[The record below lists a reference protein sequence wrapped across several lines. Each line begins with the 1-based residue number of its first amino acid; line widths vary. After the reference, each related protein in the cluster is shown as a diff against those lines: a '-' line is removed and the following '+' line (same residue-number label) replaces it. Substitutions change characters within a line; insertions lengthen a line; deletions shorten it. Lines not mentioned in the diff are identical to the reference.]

1 MLLTEKRDGRSLD
14 HKTLEEMRRLAVAR
28 VLVGETQAAVA
39 RSLMVDR
46 TTVVRWMM
54 TYRAEGEEGLSA
66 KPVPGRTP
74 TLDPK
79 QQARLRAIIVGK
91 NPRQLGFGMALWTV
105 RLITEVIEREFGVV
119 LHETTVSRMLHRMGL
134 VPRKPIKRS
143 FSRDVEEC
151 REWAQTVFPSIVRE
165 VRRKQAILLF
175 LDEAGVHEDAPIG
188 TTWSEKGKRPVVQV
202 TGKRNRTNVISAI
215 APHGRL
221 WFRCF
226 QGMLNSARFI
236 EFLDALMHDFRG
248 KIVVVTDKHPAHVA
262 AATRRHI
269 KEHAHRLSVHFLPGY
284 APDMNPDEHVWS
296 YLKGLFRTQP
306 LDQGEKLSEV
316 VEATMEEIAKD
327 RRLVRSFFHHPAV
340 GYVKEALGW

>member
-14 HKTLEEMRRLAVAR
+14 HQTLEEMRRVAVAR
-28 VLVGETQAAVA
+28 VLAGESQTDVA
-39 RSLMVDR
+39 RMLMLDR

-54 TYRAEGEEGLSA
+54 TYRAEGEEGLAA
-66 KPVPGRTP
+66 KPVPGRSP
-74 TLDPK
+74 TLDGK
-79 QQARLRAIIVGK
+79 QQAKLRAIIVGK

-105 RLITEVIEREFGVV
+105 RLIAQVIEREFGVV

-134 VPRKPIKRS
+134 VPRKPIKRA

-151 REWAQTVFPSIVRE
+151 REWAQVVFPTIVRE

-175 LDEAGVHEDAPIG
+175 LDESGVHEDAPIG

-215 APHGRL
+215 APRGRL

-226 QGMLNSARFI
+226 QGTLTSARFI
-236 EFLDALMHDFRG
+236 EFLEALLHDFRG
-248 KIVVVTDKHPAHVA
+248 KIVIVTDKHPAHVA
-262 AATRRHI
+262 AATRRHLA
-269 KEHAHRLSVHFLPGY
+269 ERSDRLALHFLPGY

-306 LDQGEKLSEV
+306 IDEGEKLAEV

-327 RRLVRSFFHHPAV
+327 KALVRSFFHHPSVA
-340 GYVKEALGW
+340 YVKEALGW